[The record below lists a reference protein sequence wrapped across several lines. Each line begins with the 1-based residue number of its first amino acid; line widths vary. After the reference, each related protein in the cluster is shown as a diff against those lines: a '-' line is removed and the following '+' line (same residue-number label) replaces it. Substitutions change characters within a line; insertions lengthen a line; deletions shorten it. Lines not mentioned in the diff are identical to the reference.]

1 MTTAQPD
8 EPVDGPDEVDV
19 HADPMEVGVGDA
31 GTQRRSRGR
40 RAWSIE
46 AGAEVAAVLRLLAAR
61 PWLVAGR
68 DDEAIAAVRRNADAV
83 RDAFAR
89 LGWVLVVER
98 DLVRLRKSPPPRRDA
113 WAATAPS
120 AATCSWFFLLVAAA
134 ESMPPKV
141 ALATLVTAAR
151 SAAAEVGLPVT
162 TDISER
168 RAITAALK
176 MLGERVVVEQV
187 DGEVDGFVQD
197 ENAPVLLAVHHTRLV
212 HVVANF
218 ADADPVAE
226 PLAWLAIVER
236 EPDVARRMRRRLV
249 DDTLVHAGDLDPA
262 EADWL
267 RRRVRGDD
275 GAPLAAAFGLHLERR
290 GEGAAFVVPSE
301 SFRHAKELGPLSFPT
316 PGTVGHAAL
325 LLCDDAA
332 VSGDLDEARPG
343 WRGMGRRGVVARL
356 TQWGE
361 QFGAGR
367 GGWAGEDVDNPE
379 GLADKV
385 VALLAGLDLVRL
397 ADDGTWWFS
406 PATGRWH
413 GPAPSHASQAATGDS
428 RTGTAPRRRSRGH
441 APTAAALLT
450 LDTED
455 PSATPGAGAAT
466 RKDRPL

>member
-1 MTTAQPD
+1 MT
-8 EPVDGPDEVDV
+8 VDRPHEEIDGQGEVLV
-19 HADPMEVGVGDA
+19 HAEPTEVSSEDA
-31 GTQRRSRGR
+31 GARGRPRSR

-83 RDAFAR
+83 RDTFAR

-162 TDISER
+162 TDIGER
-168 RAITAALK
+168 RAISGALK
-176 MLGERVVVEQV
+176 MLGERGVVEQV
-187 DGEVDGFVQD
+187 DGEVDGFVHD

-218 ADADPVAE
+218 ADADPVEE
-226 PLAWLAIVER
+226 PLEWLAMVER

-301 SFRHAKELGPLSFPT
+301 AFRHAKELGPLPFPT

-332 VSGDLDEARPG
+332 VSGDLDEGRPG
-343 WRGMGRRGVVARL
+343 WRGLARRSVVARL
-356 TQWGE
+356 TRWGE

-385 VALLAGLDLVRL
+385 GALLAGLDLVRVT
-397 ADDGTWWFS
+397 DDGTWWFS
-406 PATGRWH
+406 PATGRWRA
-413 GPAPSHASQAATGDS
+413 PATSHAAQAAAGDG
-428 RTGTAPRRRSRGH
+428 RTGSAPRRRVR
-441 APTAAALLT
+441 APATAAVLAL
-450 LDTED
+450 DAED
-455 PSATPGAGAAT
+455 LSAAPGAAAAS